1 MAVGSAEVAELLQV
15 PRMTPVYPPLCNLC
29 MIETDVREQSAE
41 LAKKAAK
48 NTQWFER
55 VLQ

>member
-1 MAVGSAEVAELLQV
+1 
-15 PRMTPVYPPLCNLC
+15 MTPVYPPLCHLC

-48 NTQWFER
+48 AAKNTQWFER
-55 VLQ
+55 ILQ